1 MKPENCIF
9 VPNTKE
15 HTDITTQ
22 TTNKSTSQFFTILG
36 SHDYIDK
43 DNRPCTNTE
52 TNLTFAKIVS
62 KNQNTKFFI
71 KTGTYGRIYNPMG
84 MFSEGKENKFNA
96 KIGKK
101 EFEFKQVN
109 QKIFDMYINFLSTK
123 NIAWLNNAEREF
135 I

>member
-9 VPNTKE
+9 VPNAKTN
-15 HTDITTQ
+15 TDTTTQ
-22 TTNKSTSQFFTILG
+22 TTHESNSRFFTILG
-36 SHDYIDK
+36 NHDYIDENK
-43 DNRPCTNTE
+43 RPCTKAE
-52 TNLTFAKIVS
+52 TNSTFAKIL
-62 KNQNTKFFI
+62 NTKFFI

-84 MFSEGKENKFNA
+84 MFSEGKENKFNS

>member
-9 VPNTKE
+9 IP
-15 HTDITTQ
+15 D
-22 TTNKSTSQFFTILG
+22 NKNKMKNVGIENSDNQFFTMLG
-36 SHDYIDK
+36 NHDYIDQN
-43 DNRPCTNTE
+43 NRPRTNFE
-52 TNLTFAKIVS
+52 NNNTFAKIIT
-62 KNQNTKFFI
+62 KNNSTKFFI

-101 EFEFKQVN
+101 EFDFKQVN